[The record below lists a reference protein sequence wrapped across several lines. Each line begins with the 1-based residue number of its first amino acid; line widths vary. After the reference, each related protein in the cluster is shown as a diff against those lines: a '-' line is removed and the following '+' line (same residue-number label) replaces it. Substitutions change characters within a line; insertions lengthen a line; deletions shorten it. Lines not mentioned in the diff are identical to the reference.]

1 MKHLKDFLLFEK
13 FSSELSED
21 DVRFLNDVVEGEWEV
36 NPDTGLIDVNGNV
49 DLRSWGYFNVSF
61 GRINGD
67 FTYPATHAPNRWNH
81 RGLKGSPR
89 EVNGNFSYYG
99 SEGFN
104 NLIDGPEIVTGF
116 YHCNNSGLTSL
127 EGAPREIGD
136 EFSCAKNK
144 LTTLK
149 GGPLKVGSDFV
160 CSNNPLINLEG
171 SPREIGNDFVF
182 LGVEEDVIYSLKGAP
197 EKIGGKFGIKLP
209 YQKINPVTGNKYD
222 EIIYI
227 DWSPKGWM
235 EGFKSAPHLFA
246 PLLILHGKEIPPGIL
261 NDIRNNHPDVWEEI
275 LLNLNPESAETQAD
289 LGELGF

>member
-67 FTYPATHAPNRWNH
+67 FTYPATHAPSRWNH

-182 LGVEEDVIYSLKGAP
+182 LGVEEDVIHSLEGAP

-209 YQKINPVTGNKYD
+209 YKKINPVTGNKYD

-235 EGFKSAPHLFA
+235 EGFKSAPDLFA